1 MTPARAPKACPHCWS
16 TRAHRSH
23 RRTSLERLLYQ
34 LGAEIRRCRDCSFR
48 HAAFGSVAI
57 PLGDHQTAVKHTIKQ
72 WAGVVV
78 LCSGLALCIVLVLW
92 VIRRLTGTSG

>member
-1 MTPARAPKACPHCWS
+1 M
-16 TRAHRSH
+16 RAHRSH
-23 RRTSLERLLYQ
+23 RRTSLERLLHH

-57 PLGDHQTAVKHTIKQ
+57 PLGDHQTAVKHTLRHDIKQ

-78 LCSGLALCIVLVLW
+78 LCSGLGLGIVLVLW
-92 VIRRLTGTSG
+92 VIRHLTGLSG